1 MLELK
6 TFGGLSLKDDGASL
20 GGAATQH
27 KTLALLALLAAASRN
42 GLSRDKLI
50 AYLWPESDTEHGR
63 GLLKQACYALRRDLA
78 ARELFLGST
87 ELRLNPEVISSD
99 IESFECALQQ
109 NDRALALSI
118 YTAPFLDGFYLNG
131 GGEFERWVEAERARL
146 HQRACGALESMA
158 AEATARGDARDAVG
172 WWRHLAELDPL
183 STRAALGL
191 MTALETAGEHAK
203 AIDHGRAHQ
212 AFVRAELGVEPASEV
227 LALIDRQNQTANKG
241 RLPRAALQATPGGEV
256 VETTS
261 PTAVTVPP
269 TLLRRLRRAD
279 VLSRVAVAAVGVL
292 LASAVA
298 GYELWRRPPAAAGAD
313 VSVDRKMLA
322 VLPFEN
328 LGPLDDEYFA
338 DGLSEAIT
346 TRLGAIGSLG
356 VIARQSSMEYKHA
369 KKSPS
374 QIGNEL
380 GVQYLVTGTVR
391 WDKRGGAAS
400 RVLITPALV
409 RVSDGAQVW
418 AAQYDT
424 TLAGIFSVQ
433 SAIAAQVAGALEIV
447 LDRPAQQAL
456 EEQPTRNLAAY
467 DAFLRG
473 QELLERGWDPVE
485 LKTAASLLRRAVALD
500 SGFRPALTQLV
511 RVDLD
516 LHINYVDRT
525 EAPVR
530 EAKTAVDRVLRLG
543 PDRPE
548 ARWALGVYYLLG
560 DDHDPRR
567 AMEQFLRLAQ
577 MRPNFPPRGLA
588 DASRR
593 AGRWEDAL
601 VYYGRVTRLSPRS
614 PRDVGSAGDTYL
626 ELRRFRE
633 AISAFDRVL
642 EVNPQSAGVALD
654 KALGYLGETGDLV
667 GTQRLLPDVSLNI
680 APTGVEFQV
689 VTLAD
694 LVTLLDPRQQAALL
708 RLTPAALDGDT
719 AGWALARAM
728 LYRVRGRSAL
738 ARAYFDSARTAV
750 ESKLTRDQDEYG
762 RLRCMLGIAL
772 AGLGR
777 ASDAIREGDR
787 VVQIMPV
794 SKDAME
800 GPLMLA
806 NLARIYVLL
815 GERDKAIDQ
824 LELVLSRPGPLS
836 ANWLKA
842 DPFWDSLRASPR
854 FPQLVAASN

>member
-1 MLELK
+1 MLELR
-6 TFGGLSLKDDGASL
+6 TFGGLAIKENGVPLS
-20 GGAATQH
+20 GAAVQR
-27 KTLALLALLAAASRN
+27 KTLALLALLAAAGRK
-42 GLSRDKLI
+42 GLSRDKLVV
-50 AYLWPESDTEHGR
+50 YLWPERDTDHAR
-63 GLLKQACYALRRDLA
+63 HLLKQACYALRHDLQEPA
-78 ARELFLGST
+78 LLLGAT
-87 ELRLNPEVISSD
+87 ALRLNPAVISSD
-99 IESFECALQQ
+99 VQVFEEAL
-109 NDRALALSI
+109 DGADLATAVRV
-118 YTAPFLDGFYLNG
+118 YTGPFLDGFYVDG
-131 GGEFERWVEAERARL
+131 ADDFERWVEAERTRL
-146 HQRACGALESMA
+146 LQRVCGALESIA
-158 AEATARGDARDAVG
+158 AEATARGDARHAVQH
-172 WWRHLAELDPL
+172 WRRFTQLDPL
-183 STRAALGL
+183 SSHAALGL
-191 MTALETAGEHAK
+191 MNTLATLGE
-203 AIDHGRAHQ
+203 
-212 AFVRAELGVEPASEV
+212 RAEAIQHGLAHAALVRQELDAAPPSAVLELIERLRDQSGERAPPPQRDRRVLAVAPASTPWQS
-227 LALIDRQNQTANKG
+227 RG
-241 RLPRAALQATPGGEV
+241 RRLPLAPV
-256 VETTS
+256 I
-261 PTAVTVPP
+261 
-269 TLLRRLRRAD
+269 
-279 VLSRVAVAAVGVL
+279 VAVAAAATGLVFWL
-292 LASAVA
+292 RSPPRAAS
-298 GYELWRRPPAAAGAD
+298 P
-313 VSVDRKMLA
+313 VDEPRTMLV

-328 LGPLDDEYFA
+328 LGAREDEYFA

-356 VIARQSSMEYKHA
+356 VIARQSSVEYKHA
-369 KKSPS
+369 KKSPR

-380 GVQYLVTGTVR
+380 RVQYLVTGTVR

-424 TLAGIFSVQ
+424 TLAGVFSVQ
-433 SAIAAQVAGALEIV
+433 SAIAAQVAAALEIV
-447 LDRPAQQAL
+447 LDPPAQQAL

-511 RVDLD
+511 RIDLD

-525 EAPVR
+525 EAPLR

-548 ARWALGVYYLLG
+548 ARWALGIYYLLG

-577 MRPNFPPRGLA
+577 MRPNFAPRGLA

-601 VYYGRVTRLSPRS
+601 VYYGRVTRLNPRS

-626 ELRRFRE
+626 ELRRFGE

-642 EVNPQSAGVALD
+642 EVNPRSAGVALD
-654 KALGYLGETGDLV
+654 KALAYLGETGDLV

-694 LVTLLDPRQQAALL
+694 LVTLLDTRQQTALL
-708 RLTPAALDGDT
+708 RLTPATLDGDT

-738 ARAYFDSARTAV
+738 ARAYFDSARSVLEVHLSRHPDA
-750 ESKLTRDQDEYG
+750 YG
-762 RLRCMLGIAL
+762 RLRCMLGVAL

-777 ASDAIREGDR
+777 ANDAIREGDR

-800 GPLMLA
+800 GPLMVA

-824 LELVLSRPGPLS
+824 VELVLSRPGPLS
-836 ANWLKA
+836 AKWLKA

-854 FPQLVAASN
+854 FQRLVAARN